1 MLDEQRLLRISIFAT
16 VVVASFGIV
25 LGLLSGSFSIAFDGV
40 YSLGDAGMT
49 ALALWISSLIV
60 RSAQH
65 EKPFG
70 KLHGRFTMGFWHL
83 EPIVLL
89 LNGTLLMGV
98 AVYALINAVANILEG
113 GHELRF
119 DFAIIYAAITVV
131 ICLAMAWLE
140 GRANRRLQSDF
151 VALDVR
157 AWIMSGGI
165 TLALLIAFITGY
177 AVKGTTLDWVAPY
190 VDPAVLALVCVIIIP
205 LPIGTV
211 RQALSDILLIAP
223 AELKTHVDQVAA
235 ETIERHGFLS
245 HRPMSRG
252 SGARSRSRSTSSFR
266 GDSAR
271 RRSGNGTKYAT
282 RWAGRAAR
290 KGMTAGSPSPS
301 QAMSRG
307 RNESDAC
314 LSHDLEFH
322 RQVPPLV
329 RQLSCH
335 AKALSQRL

>member
-1 MLDEQRLLRISIFAT
+1 MLNEQSLLRISICAT
-16 VVVASFGIV
+16 VLVASFGIV

-60 RSAQH
+60 RSARQ
-65 EKPFG
+65 EKPYG

-89 LNGTLLMGV
+89 LNGTLLMAV
-98 AVYALINAVANILEG
+98 AIYALINAVANILEG
-113 GHELRF
+113 GHQLRF

-131 ICLAMAWLE
+131 ICLTMACLE

-151 VALDVR
+151 IALDVR

-165 TLALLIAFITGY
+165 TFALLIAFITGY
-177 AVKGTTLDWVAPY
+177 AVDGTQLDWIAPY

-211 RQALSDILLIAP
+211 RQALTDILLVAP
-223 AELKTHVDQVAA
+223 TELKTHVDQVAA

-245 HRPMSRG
+245 HRAYV
-252 SGARSRSRSTSSFR
+252 ARV
-266 GDSAR
+266 
-271 RRSGNGTKYAT
+271 
-282 RWAGRAAR
+282 GRAIQVEIYFIVPQDLPP
-290 KGMTAGSPSPS
+290 KSITEWDNI
-301 QAMSRG
+301 
-307 RNESDAC
+307 RNEVGRAIGEEG
-314 LSHDLEFH
+314 HDRWLTIAFTGNVAWAE
-322 RQVPPLV
+322 
-329 RQLSCH
+329 
-335 AKALSQRL
+335 